1 MSLKTKTRRIALL
14 GLLTSLALIL
24 GYVEHLV
31 PISSIP
37 GIKLGLS
44 NAGLLYALYFL
55 DIKSTIALMVL
66 KVTLSGVLFGSG
78 VSVLYSFVGGV
89 LSVIAMILLKR
100 FDKVSVI
107 GVSVAGAAMHNVGQI
122 AVACF
127 LVQTHVIIAYLPVL
141 LIAAVISG
149 VLTGTIGKLVL
160 RYTGAHK
167 SKTADSSDD
176 SGKTDVQ

>member
-44 NAGLLYALYFL
+44 NAVLLYALYFL

-122 AVACF
+122 LMA
-127 LVQTHVIIAYLPVL
+127 VIIMGTEQIAYYLPALAVSGTVSGI
-141 LIAAVISG
+141 LIGVVASLVIKR
-149 VLTGTIGKLVL
+149 IKNI
-160 RYTGAHK
+160 
-167 SKTADSSDD
+167 
-176 SGKTDVQ
+176 